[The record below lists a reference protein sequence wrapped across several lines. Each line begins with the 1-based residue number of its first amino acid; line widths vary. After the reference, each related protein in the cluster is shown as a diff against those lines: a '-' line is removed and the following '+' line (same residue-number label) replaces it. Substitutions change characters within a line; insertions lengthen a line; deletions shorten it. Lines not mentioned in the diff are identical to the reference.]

1 MDQKNKKPFKYLY
14 FLQQMIARDIKKKYY
29 KSVLGLLWTI
39 LNPLLMMLVITIVFS
54 TLFKRN
60 IGNYPVYYMCG
71 SLLFG
76 FNSGSTTQSLHS
88 MIANSA
94 LLRKIYVPKY
104 MFVLSPIAV
113 NLVNLFFSLIALFVV
128 MLVTGLPFTSYLL
141 LIPIPIVLITIFTTG
156 VSLIL
161 STYGVFF
168 RDLDHLYSVFVTAW
182 MYLTPIF
189 YPISIIPK
197 KFLFLFELNP
207 LYHFVNI
214 FRDLVYSGVMPSQK
228 NLLIAV
234 CYASITFLM
243 GVVTFKTNE
252 DKFYL
257 YI

>member
-1 MDQKNKKPFKYLY
+1 MYKKNENSFKYFY
-14 FLQQMIARDIKKKYY
+14 FLQQIISRDIKKKYY

-60 IGNYPVYYMCG
+60 IENFPVYYMCG
-71 SLLFG
+71 SLIFS
-76 FNSGSTTQSLHS
+76 FNSGSTTQALHA
-88 MIANSA
+88 MVANST

-128 MLVTGLPFTSYLL
+128 MLVTGAPFTKYLL
-141 LIPIPIVLITIFTTG
+141 LIPLPIIYLTIFTTG
-156 VSLIL
+156 LSLIL

-168 RDLDHLYSVFVTAW
+168 RDLNHLYGIFVTAW
-182 MYLTPIF
+182 TYLTPIF
-189 YPISIIPK
+189 YPISIIPQK
-197 KFLFLFELNP
+197 YLFLFELNP

-214 FRDLVYSGVMPSQK
+214 FRDLTYSGVMPSEK
-228 NLLIAV
+228 SLIIATV
-234 CYASITFLM
+234 YSALTLILGIITF
-243 GVVTFKTNE
+243 KEHE

-257 YI
+257 YV